1 MTSSSPTPDIGSLSL
16 SCQSHQRLHNTYD
29 LDGVQTTPPALPV
42 TPSPSL
48 KGNSASNELDL
59 NDPST
64 LEIYSRIL
72 LFKDDHMS
80 QRRIVHLV
88 AQKLGVYHYPVR
100 KGDERYAVVTRID
113 PEKVRSQL
121 GNHRGLQRV
130 SSYLWRRHHCIT
142 LRLTVC

>member
-1 MTSSSPTPDIGSLSL
+1 MSVELAFSRTLSP
-16 SCQSHQRLHNTYD
+16 
-29 LDGVQTTPPALPV
+29 
-42 TPSPSL
+42 
-48 KGNSASNELDL
+48 K
-59 NDPST
+59 
-64 LEIYSRIL
+64 
-72 LFKDDHMS
+72 

-113 PEKVRSQL
+113 PEKRQL

-142 LRLTVC
+142 LRLTVCAARFDRWARYSLRMHTLTHRGCTRYMGHVRTALHCLA